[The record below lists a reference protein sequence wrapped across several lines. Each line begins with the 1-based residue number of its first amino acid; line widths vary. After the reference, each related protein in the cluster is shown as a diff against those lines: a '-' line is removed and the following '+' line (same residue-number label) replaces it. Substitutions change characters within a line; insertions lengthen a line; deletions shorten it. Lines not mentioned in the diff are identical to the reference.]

1 MQEKRIYLVGAA
13 VRDTLMGRAAGDKA
27 YVAVG
32 YAPADFAHLEQ
43 VEGTYPYFVREDGST
58 LTPAGPGESIEA
70 VLLQQGLTIDA
81 IAYEEQEERYVDPC
95 NGREDIEKRIL
106 RHTSETF
113 AQAPL
118 NVLRLARLR
127 ATFGTGWNIHAST
140 RVLIYGMRE
149 ALTQLPPEQVWDEV
163 QQVLALP
170 DTHLFFETLFE
181 LGVLDAVF
189 PSLFALTTFKE
200 GTKYHR
206 EASLFAHVMMV
217 LRELKHET
225 PLLKLTA
232 LYHDIAKPYC
242 FRTYGNGTHH
252 GDPDKIAPRIDMA
265 IPEAI
270 KAQIL
275 FLSEMHTKL
284 PKLPQ
289 MSIYHIT
296 DFFERFDKD
305 EMLLEALIR
314 FKRADDQGRFTDVP
328 RPAIWDRAILKTF
341 DAITAYD
348 PAKWIASQAEK
359 PDDKA
364 IALHMHL
371 HNVEVVK
378 RTFFA

>member
-13 VRDTLMGRAAGDKA
+13 VRDALMGRGTGDRA

-32 YAPADFAHLEQ
+32 YSPADFAHLEQ
-43 VEGTYPYFVREDGST
+43 AEGAFPHYIREDGAMLT
-58 LTPAGPGESIEA
+58 LAAPGESIEGK
-70 VLLQQGLTIDA
+70 LLQRPLTIDA
-81 IAYEEQEERYVDPC
+81 IAYDEQEASYVDPC
-95 NGREDIEKRIL
+95 NGREDTEKRIL
-106 RHTSETF
+106 RHTSEAF
-113 AQAPL
+113 ADVPM

-127 ATFGTGWNIHAST
+127 ATFGTGWNIHATT
-140 RVLIYGMRE
+140 RVVVYRMHG
-149 ALTQLPPEQVWDEV
+149 ALTQLQPEAVWAEV
-163 QQVLALP
+163 QKVLALP
-170 DTHLFFETLFE
+170 ETHLFFETLFE

-265 IPEAI
+265 IPEQM

-296 DFFERFDKD
+296 DFFERFKSD
-305 EMLLEALIR
+305 ETLLEALIR

-341 DAITAYD
+341 DAITAYT
-348 PAKWIASQAEK
+348 PEKWIAAQAEK